1 MAERVLQHT
10 ASIPA
15 GTPQSAPATVALPF
29 DNWEVETIDLEVPPG
44 PAGCMGFYLANNGQ
58 PWIPR
63 SPGEWLVWDDKIERF
78 TPTAYPTASGWQVV
92 GYNSGALAHVVVVRF
107 HVNPVT
113 IDRATVAAPFV
124 LTFVEHDVKHP
135 DPVVL

>member
-1 MAERVLQHT
+1 MAERVLQAT

-15 GTPQSAPATVALPF
+15 GTPLSAPAVVSLPF
-29 DNWEVETIDLEVPPG
+29 DNWEVERIDLEVHAG
-44 PAGCMGFYLANNGQ
+44 PNLCLGFYLANNGQ

-63 SPGEWLVWDDKIERF
+63 TPGQWLTWDDRVESF
-78 TPTAYPTASGWQVV
+78 TPTGYPTASGWQIV
-92 GYNSGALAHVVVVRF
+92 GYNVGQYAHAVVVRF

-113 IDRATVAAPFV
+113 VAARDAVQPIV